1 MKTLLIIL
9 AAVAASLVLIA
20 IAASAGTS
28 SPSRAVSHA
37 QDQAPLLTLPRA
49 AAAGQSTLFGHIH
62 SLELVGNRYELRFDP
77 ALWLT
82 GITAQRAKGSKDV
95 PNDYF
100 ILDTDHRLLTYIV
113 PKTARVTILT
123 RGTNTTPISV
133 ARLSQRVADG
143 KTKHNGFW
151 LLIGKQYPSPVLTID
166 QQYQP

>member
-9 AAVAASLVLIA
+9 TAIAASLVLVA
-20 IAASAGTS
+20 IAATARTTSAS
-28 SPSRAVSHA
+28 HAVSHA
-37 QDQAPLLTLPRA
+37 QGQTALLTLPRA
-49 AAAGQSTLFGHIH
+49 TTAGQSTLFGHIR
-62 SLELVGNRYELRFDP
+62 SLKPVGNRFELRFDP

-113 PKTARVTILT
+113 PQTAHVTILT

-133 ARLSQRVADG
+133 ARFAERVAGD
-143 KTKHNGFW
+143 KTRHAGFW